1 MMFVTLRAKRA
12 LLKGKATRVTRADMN
27 FDLVSF
33 PKMERGVSA
42 PRNSQDRKEVG
53 FAAVGRAF

>member
-1 MMFVTLRAKRA
+1 MQDYDKPKESHITLMFVTLRAKRA

-33 PKMERGVSA
+33 PKMERGVSV
-42 PRNSQDRKEVG
+42 P
-53 FAAVGRAF
+53 